1 MGESGWFPLEEL
13 REQAAGNVW
22 YLNRS
27 TTDAATAAATIASIG
42 KQNISNEPSMWAI
55 SFQQLLDVKKQAESM
70 FGHNFGSKTMR
81 DINIHIIIP
90 VCQETNMA
98 YALSKNIDGLET
110 EVFVSHGWDEPFG
123 DFVDSI
129 QSAFHTKLVKPT
141 LWICAF
147 ALMQGNHHKI
157 KEQLGPGETSL
168 EQSPFV
174 KALKDASLYLIVRN
188 CNSDLCDRIWVVC
201 EIMYAKKYSFIP
213 NKALITGPSTFADS
227 NTSCL
232 DAKSYDLNDK
242 ARITKELLTE
252 HSYEDIDKY
261 INKFR
266 SFSMFDGAA
275 VGVHSTSSKIDM
287 SASKKNEATHEVAA
301 GEVGVHSPS
310 SAIDMSA
317 PKKTEIIEEVAADDM
332 QSSNDCCLGS
342 LFTFMC
348 CDSV

>member
-22 YLNRS
+22 YVNKS
-27 TTDAATAAATIASIG
+27 TTDATAATRIDSIG
-42 KQNISNEPSMWAI
+42 KQDISKEPSMWAI
-55 SFQQLLDVKKQAESM
+55 SFQQLLDVKEKAVIM
-70 FGHNFGSKTMR
+70 FRDNFGSKTMR
-81 DINIHIIIP
+81 DINKDIIIP
-90 VCQETNMA
+90 VCQETKTA

-110 EVFVSHGWDEPFG
+110 QVFVSHGWDEPFG

-129 QSAFHTKLVKPT
+129 QTAFITKFVKPT

-147 ALMQGNHHKI
+147 ALLQGNHKEI

-174 KALKDASLYLIVRN
+174 KALKGATLYLVVRN

-213 NKALITGPSTFADS
+213 NKALITGPGMFADS
-227 NTSCL
+227 KTSCL
-232 DAKSYDLNDK
+232 DAKCYDLNDK
-242 ARITKELLTE
+242 ARITKELLNE

-261 INKFR
+261 INTFR

-275 VGVHSTSSKIDM
+275 VGVHSPSSKSDTLEGFLGKRWFSVM
-287 SASKKNEATHEVAA
+287 KTVLD
-301 GEVGVHSPS
+301 EVGVEELEDLKEINKEE
-310 SAIDMSA
+310 IDMLA
-317 PKKTEIIEEVAADDM
+317 TQLKGLQARKFVKKINELH
-332 QSSNDCCLGS
+332 NK
-342 LFTFMC
+342 
-348 CDSV
+348 